1 VSSGA
6 VCGLT
11 ARKGAQMARSLTAL
25 AATAVVALLAVTG
38 ASGGKPVREPLFI
51 ESFELPNT
59 CPFPVFI
66 DITANKEFVTLFDDG
81 RLHVT
86 GKLFATVTNMNSG
99 ESLELNISGPAVIT
113 ADSER
118 IFGRGL
124 FFLFPEDAGGPGLI
138 LTTGRVDVI
147 RAADG
152 SVDELTVRGQ
162 RVDVCAELAD

>member
-1 VSSGA
+1 
-6 VCGLT
+6 
-11 ARKGAQMARSLTAL
+11 M
-25 AATAVVALLAVTG
+25 
-38 ASGGKPVREPLFI
+38 
-51 ESFELPNT
+51 
-59 CPFPVFI
+59 
-66 DITANKEFVTLFDDG
+66 D
-81 RLHVT
+81 
-86 GKLFATVTNMNSG
+86 SG

-152 SVDELTVRGQ
+152 SVDEFTVRGQ
-162 RVDVCAELAD
+162 RVDVCAELAG